1 MRERWAGAS
10 SWHTRSPKHWGVR
23 IGANGLNYNTTETY
37 FGVRYGRPMGKGLAF
52 TADLGVLLQGSP
64 RTTLTAT
71 CGATTSPST
80 CAQIQSSVAA
90 EQANIENDVDKYQYY
105 PVLSIGLAY
114 VF

>member
-1 MRERWAGAS
+1 MG
-10 SWHTRSPKHWGVR
+10 
-23 IGANGLNYNTTETY
+23 
-37 FGVRYGRPMGKGLAF
+37 YGRPIGKGVSF
-52 TADLGVLLQGSP
+52 TADLGVLFQGSP

-80 CAQIQSSVAA
+80 CAQIQNSVAA
-90 EQANIENDVDKYQYY
+90 EQTNIENDVDKYQYY